1 MGRMDVDH
9 ARPADL
15 DGLRAAFGAEFG
27 FTNGDPGFA
36 GWVEHWAAH
45 KPWFD
50 ANEVRIM
57 T

>member
-27 FTNGDPGFA
+27 FTTGDPGFA
-36 GWVEHWAAH
+36 GWAEHWAAH

-50 ANEVRIM
+50 A